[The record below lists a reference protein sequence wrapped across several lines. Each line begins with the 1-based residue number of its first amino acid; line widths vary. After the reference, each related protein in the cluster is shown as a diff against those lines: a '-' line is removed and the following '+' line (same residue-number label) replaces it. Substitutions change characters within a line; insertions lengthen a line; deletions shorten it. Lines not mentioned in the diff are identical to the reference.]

1 MLLKEWIIQAL
12 NALLPEKTA
21 AGLVTPSLIVAIALI
36 SILAYFLC
44 VRILTP
50 LTHYITSKTH
60 NDWDDDILN
69 GKAMAAFS
77 QLAPALIL
85 SWLLPEAF
93 SSHVWGLVAIEKL
106 TDVYIVYAVINLI
119 SRLMSNTVDAFE
131 KRDKASEHNLTV
143 IEGALKLVIV
153 IVGVI
158 VSLSILFDKEPAKV
172 LTGFGASAA
181 VLMLVFQDT
190 IKGFVAGVQLTLN
203 NMLKKGDWIVCDKA
217 GANGEVQQIKL
228 TTVKV
233 RNWDNSIVTIP
244 PYTLFS
250 DSFRNYEN
258 MREVGARRVARSIYI
273 DFSTIRFLHQDEIK
287 DLLESGFISEHELRH
302 AAQEVN
308 LSLFRKYLIRYL
320 AAHKDIIH
328 KHPDNAIILM
338 VRELEPTPNGLPL
351 ELYFFTR
358 ITSWAAYERFQADIF
373 DHVYACI
380 HRFGLRIYQTPS
392 SNDLHRLQVKVTN
405 QSNSTR

>member
-1 MLLKEWIIQAL
+1 MILKKWISDIL
-12 NALLPEKTA
+12 CGLLPEEA
-21 AGLVTPSLIVAIALI
+21 ARHLLTPSLIVATALI
-36 SILAYFLC
+36 SLLSYFLC

-50 LTHYITSKTH
+50 ITHYITKRTR

-69 GKAMAAFS
+69 PKAMQAFS
-77 QLAPALIL
+77 QLAPALLL
-85 SWLLPEAF
+85 SWMLPKAF
-93 SSHVWGLVAIEKL
+93 SDLVWWVSIVEKL

-119 SRLMSNTVDAFE
+119 SQLMTNTVEAFE

-153 IVGVI
+153 LVGVI
-158 VSLSILFDKEPAKV
+158 ISLSILFDKEPAKV
-172 LTGFGASAA
+172 LTGLGASAA

-190 IKGFVAGVQLTLN
+190 IKGFVAGVQLTVN

-244 PYTLFS
+244 PYTLFT

-273 DFSTIRFLHQDEIK
+273 DVNTIRFLKPEEIK
-287 DLLESGFISEHELRH
+287 ELQEGGFITEHEMKH
-302 AAQEVN
+302 AREEVN

-320 AAHKDIIH
+320 AAHPDVIRR
-328 KHPDNAIILM
+328 HPDNAIILM

-358 ITSWAAYERFQADIF
+358 ITSWAAYERFQSDIF
-373 DHVYACI
+373 DYVYACVGK
-380 HRFGLRIYQTPS
+380 FGLRMYQLPTGV
-392 SNDLHRLQVKVTN
+392 LTLQ
-405 QSNSTR
+405 

>member
-1 MLLKEWIIQAL
+1 MILKEWI
-12 NALLPEKTA
+12 NDLLTSVLPAEA
-21 AGLVTPSLIVAIALI
+21 AARMVTPSLVVTIALI
-36 SILAYFLC
+36 SMLSYFLC

-50 LTHYITSKTH
+50 LTHLITKNTH
-60 NDWDDDILN
+60 TDWDDDILD
-69 GKAMAAFS
+69 GRAMKAFS

-85 SWLLPEAF
+85 SWLLPKAF
-93 SSHVWGLVAIEKL
+93 STHVWWLETIEKL
-106 TDVYIVYAVINLI
+106 TDVYIVYAVINLVT
-119 SRLMSNTVDAFE
+119 RLISNTVDGFE
-131 KRDKASEHNLTV
+131 KRDRASQHNLTV

-158 VSLSILFDKEPAKV
+158 ISLSILFDKEPARV
-172 LTGFGASAA
+172 LTGLGASAA

-244 PYTLFS
+244 PYTLIS

-258 MREVGARRVARSIYI
+258 MREAGARRVARSIYI
-273 DFSTIRFLHQDEIK
+273 DINSIRFLSLEEIK
-287 DLLESGFISEHELRH
+287 ALLDEGFITEHELKH
-302 AAQEVN
+302 AASEVN

-320 AAHKDIIH
+320 AAHPDVIR

-358 ITSWAAYERFQADIF
+358 ITSWAAYERFQSDIF
-373 DHVYACI
+373 DYVYACVGK
-380 HRFGLRIYQTPS
+380 FGLRMYQRLS
-392 SNDLHRLQVKVTN
+392 SSDITTLKK
-405 QSNSTR
+405 

>member
-1 MLLKEWIIQAL
+1 MLLKDWITDLL
-12 NALLPEKTA
+12 NAMLPAETA
-21 AGLVTPSLIVAIALI
+21 VHLVMPSLVAVIALI
-36 SILAYFLC
+36 SVLAYFLC

-50 LTHYITSKTH
+50 LTHLITSKTR

-69 GKAMAAFS
+69 EKAMHAFS

-85 SWLLPEAF
+85 FWMLPNAF
-93 SSHVWGLVAIEKL
+93 SEHVLWLTTIEKL
-106 TDVYIVYAVINLI
+106 TEVFIVYAVINLL
-119 SRLMSNTVDAFE
+119 SCLMTNTVDAFE
-131 KRDKASEHNLTV
+131 KRDRASEHNLTV
-143 IEGALKLVIV
+143 IEGALKLIIV
-153 IVGVI
+153 IIGVI
-158 VSLSILFDKEPAKV
+158 ISLSIIFDKEPAKV
-172 LTGFGASAA
+172 LTGLGASAA

-273 DFSTIRFLHQDEIK
+273 DINTIRFLRKEEIAA
-287 DLLESGFISEHELRH
+287 LLEAGFISDHELKH
-302 AAQEVN
+302 ASEEVN
-308 LSLFRKYLIRYL
+308 LSLFRKYLTRYL
-320 AAHKDIIH
+320 ASHPDIIR
-328 KHPDNAIILM
+328 KHPDNAIFLM
-338 VRELEPTPNGLPL
+338 VRELEPTSKGLPL
-351 ELYFFTR
+351 ELYFFTK
-358 ITSWAAYERFQADIF
+358 ITAWAAYERFQSDIF
-373 DHVYACI
+373 DYVYACVG
-380 HRFGLRIYQTPS
+380 RFGLRMYQMPTGA
-392 SNDLHRLQVKVTN
+392 DL
-405 QSNSTR
+405 QSLMNSQSLPIS